1 MREVVKSAK
10 TIEEA
15 IEAARTEL
23 GLSSDEIEVEV
34 LAEPNK
40 GLFGFGLLGVKD
52 AKVKVTEV
60 FNPERKAVGILR
72 DLFRCMKIEVEI
84 NTERTEGYIKINL
97 TGPDLGVLIG
107 RRGDTLD
114 AMQYYINLAS
124 NKNAEKRERFVIDIE
139 GYRERREETLNR
151 LAMRLAEKAKR
162 KGKDV
167 VLEPMNPHERRIIHT
182 ALQNNSEVF
191 TYSEGE
197 EPYRKIVIAP
207 KK

>member
-1 MREVVKSAK
+1 MREVVKSGK

-15 IEAARTEL
+15 IEAAREEL
-23 GLSSDEIEVEV
+23 GLQSDEIQVEI

-40 GLFGFGLLGVKD
+40 GLFGLLGAKD

-60 FNPERKAVGILR
+60 INPERKAVKILR
-72 DLFRCMKIEVEI
+72 EIFRCMKIEVEI
-84 NTERTEGYIKINL
+84 ETQKADGYIKIDL

-114 AMQYYINLAS
+114 AMQYYINLAA
-124 NKNAEKRERFVIDIE
+124 NKNAEKRDRFVIDIE
-139 GYRERREETLNR
+139 GYRQRREETLNK
-151 LAMRLAEKAKR
+151 LAFRLAEKAKR

-167 VLEPMNPHERRIIHT
+167 VLEPMNPHERRVIHT
-182 ALQNNSEVF
+182 ALQNHSEVF

-197 EPYRKIVIAP
+197 EPYRKIIIAP

>member
-15 IEAARTEL
+15 VEAARLEL
-23 GLSSDEIEVEV
+23 GLASDEFEVEI

-40 GLFGFGLLGVKD
+40 GLFGLLGVKE
-52 AKVKVTEV
+52 AKVKVTEIAS
-60 FNPERKAVGILR
+60 PERKAVNILTE
-72 DLFRCMKIEVEI
+72 LFKCMKIEVVI
-84 NTERTEGYIKINL
+84 NTVKTEGHTKVNL

-114 AMQYYINLAS
+114 AIQYYINLAA
-124 NKNAEKRERFVIDIE
+124 NKNAEKRERFVLDIE
-139 GYRERREETLNR
+139 GYRERREETLNK
-151 LAMRLAEKAKR
+151 LAVRLAEKAKR

-182 ALQNNSEVF
+182 ALQNHSGVF

-197 EPYRKIVIAP
+197 EPYRKIIIAP

>member
-15 IEAARTEL
+15 VEAARIEL
-23 GLSSDEIEVEV
+23 ELAREEIEFEV

-40 GLFGFGLLGVKD
+40 GLFGLLGAKD
-52 AKVKVTEV
+52 AKVRVTEV
-60 FNPERKAVGILR
+60 VNPERKSARILNE
-72 DLFRCMKIEVEI
+72 LFNCMKIEVEI
-84 NTERTEGYIKINL
+84 KTERKDGYIKVNL

-114 AMQYYINLAS
+114 AIQYYINLAA
-124 NKNAEKRERFVIDIE
+124 NKNADKRERFVLDIE
-139 GYRERREETLNR
+139 GYRERREETLSK
-151 LAMRLAEKAKR
+151 LAFRLAEKAKR

-167 VLEPMNPHERRIIHT
+167 ILEPMNPHERRIIHT
-182 ALQNNSEVF
+182 ALQNHSEVF

>member
-15 IEAARTEL
+15 IEAARIEL
-23 GLSSDEIEVEV
+23 GLESNEIAVEV

-40 GLFGFGLLGVKD
+40 GLFGLLGAKD
-52 AKVKVTEV
+52 ARVKVTEIA
-60 FNPERKAVGILR
+60 NPERKAVNVLR
-72 DLFRCMKIEVEI
+72 DLFKCMKIEVEI
-84 NTERTEGYIKINL
+84 NTEKTDGYIKINL

-114 AMQYYINLAS
+114 AIQYYINLAA
-124 NKNAEKRERFVIDIE
+124 NKNAEKRERFVLDIE
-139 GYRERREETLNR
+139 GYRERREETLSK
-151 LAMRLAEKAKR
+151 LALRLAEKAKR

-182 ALQNNSEVF
+182 ALQNHSEVF

>member
-15 IEAARTEL
+15 VEAARIEL
-23 GLSSDEIEVEV
+23 ELAREEIEFEV

-40 GLFGFGLLGVKD
+40 GLFGLLGAKD
-52 AKVKVTEV
+52 AKVRVTEV
-60 FNPERKAVGILR
+60 VNPERKSTRILNE
-72 DLFRCMKIEVEI
+72 LFNCMKIEVEI
-84 NTERTEGYIKINL
+84 KTERKDGYIKVNL

-114 AMQYYINLAS
+114 AIQYYINLAA
-124 NKNAEKRERFVIDIE
+124 NKNADKRERFVLDIE
-139 GYRERREETLNR
+139 GYRERREETLSK
-151 LAMRLAEKAKR
+151 LAFRLAEKAKR

-167 VLEPMNPHERRIIHT
+167 ILEPMNPHERRIIHT
-182 ALQNNSEVF
+182 ALQNHSEVF

>member
-15 IEAARTEL
+15 IEAARIEL
-23 GLSSDEIEVEV
+23 GLESNEIAVEV

-40 GLFGFGLLGVKD
+40 GLFGLLGAKD
-52 AKVKVTEV
+52 ARVKVTEV
-60 FNPERKAVGILR
+60 ASPGRKAVHLLR
-72 DLFRCMKIEVEI
+72 DLFKCMKIDVEI
-84 NTERTEGYIKINL
+84 NTEKTEAFIKINL

-114 AMQYYINLAS
+114 AIQYYINLAA
-124 NKNAEKRERFVIDIE
+124 NKNTEKRERFVLDIE
-139 GYRERREETLNR
+139 GYRERREETLSR
-151 LAMRLAEKAKR
+151 LALRLADKAKR

-182 ALQNNSEVF
+182 ALQNHSEVF